1 MDISPREV
9 EPFEWLAWPLAEL
22 DDDERVLIF
31 VYKVGQRQSK
41 RNEKL
46 KS

>member
-9 EPFEWLAWPLAEL
+9 EPLEWLAWPFTEP

-31 VYKVGQRQSK
+31 G
-41 RNEKL
+41 
-46 KS
+46 